1 LKTNWEL
8 RAGVIGL
15 GVGEKHIA
23 GYQADERCQVVLLC
37 DTDSAKLSQVGSR
50 YPEITRINDPEEV
63 LTNPDIGVVS
73 IASYDNFH
81 CDQIVLALEHGK
93 HVFVEKPLCLMQEE
107 LDDIIGELRCN
118 PDLKLSSNLILR
130 KTPRFVELRER
141 LQCGALG
148 VPYYWE
154 GDYDY
159 GRLHKITEG
168 WRGQIPN
175 YSVVHGGAIHL
186 LDLIWWLSG
195 KKVLRVHSIGN
206 NLATENTKY
215 KRQSLVTT
223 ILDLDDGST
232 AKVSANFASVVPHH
246 HKLSVY
252 GTEGTFEQSHL
263 GAAYFWSRD
272 PQSSPELVKSTYPG
286 TAKGDMLPSFVKSIL
301 DGNEPEVSAQE
312 VVDVMSV
319 SLAIEES
326 LQSQKPVN
334 VNYQSI
340 YN

>member
-1 LKTNWEL
+1 MQVSNSISTKT
-8 RAGVIGL
+8 G
-15 GVGEKHIA
+15 IA
-23 GYQADERCQVVLLC
+23 PSNAI
-37 DTDSAKLSQVGSR
+37 TSAVA
-50 YPEITRINDPEEV
+50 
-63 LTNPDIGVVS
+63 TNVNGVV
-73 IASYDNFH
+73 IAAPAEHHSK
-81 CDQIVLALEHGK
+81 IAKSSLEAKK

-107 LDDIIGELRCN
+107 LDDIIGQLRCN

-130 KTPRFVELRER
+130 KTPRFIELRER
-141 LQCGALG
+141 LQSGALG

-168 WRGQIPN
+168 WRGQIPY

-215 KRQSLVTT
+215 KRQSLVTS

-252 GTEGTFEQSHL
+252 GTEGTFE
-263 GAAYFWSRD
+263 
-272 PQSSPELVKSTYPG
+272 
-286 TAKGDMLPSFVKSIL
+286 
-301 DGNEPEVSAQE
+301 
-312 VVDVMSV
+312 
-319 SLAIEES
+319 
-326 LQSQKPVN
+326 
-334 VNYQSI
+334 
-340 YN
+340 

>member
-1 LKTNWEL
+1 MSGAKSFYFATQIQQSSVRLVPDIPGLQGQTILK
-8 RAGVIGL
+8 
-15 GVGEKHIA
+15 
-23 GYQADERCQVVLLC
+23 
-37 DTDSAKLSQVGSR
+37 
-50 YPEITRINDPEEV
+50 V
-63 LTNPDIGVVS
+63 LTNPDIGVIS

-81 CDQIVLALEHGK
+81 CDQIVLALEHSK

-107 LDDIIGELRCN
+107 LDDIIGQLRCN

-130 KTPRFVELRER
+130 KTPRFIELRER

-168 WRGQIPN
+168 WRSQIPY

-206 NLATENTKY
+206 NLATANTEY

-223 ILDLDDGST
+223 ILDFDDGST
-232 AKVSANFASVVPHH
+232 ACLLYTSPSP
-246 HKLSVY
+246 
-252 GTEGTFEQSHL
+252 
-263 GAAYFWSRD
+263 RD
-272 PQSSPELVKSTYPG
+272 
-286 TAKGDMLPSFVKSIL
+286 
-301 DGNEPEVSAQE
+301 
-312 VVDVMSV
+312 
-319 SLAIEES
+319 
-326 LQSQKPVN
+326 
-334 VNYQSI
+334 
-340 YN
+340 